1 MADPI
6 YTTEKYCQLLNETN
20 YEYIFSNKNT
30 NSSSSIAYSNSTQR
44 CLIYSNDDHIS
55 MEKKEANIALL
66 SLILLIGTCTL
77 ALALKK
83 LRRSIFFGAYVSR
96 LDILIEQECLK

>member
-1 MADPI
+1 
-6 YTTEKYCQLLNETN
+6 
-20 YEYIFSNKNT
+20 
-30 NSSSSIAYSNSTQR
+30 
-44 CLIYSNDDHIS
+44 